1 MRTTTMRTTTTRVAT
16 TTTRRYR
23 QHHRGVRRVR
33 ANEDEDD
40 GCVTTT
46 TTTGAD
52 DGKGREGA
60 NTSSSSS
67 SASPAPAPSRKD
79 KPLPGSGVNLYDP
92 VATASRFLTRRFGI
106 VGGLGLV
113 ALLASVEGGEIV
125 KALLERDV
133 EASGEIVE
141 LESGLKVADARIGGG
156 ASPKKGDFVGVNL
169 LVADAETGAEYL
181 NTKKSG
187 RPIAFTFEKKPLLPP
202 VCEAIEEGVRT
213 MKRGGV
219 RTVYAPSAKAYGE
232 RGVVLND
239 GTRIAGNRDLK
250 ITITLEE
257 VSPSYV

>member
-1 MRTTTMRTTTTRVAT
+1 M
-16 TTTRRYR
+16 TRRYR
-23 QHHRGVRRVR
+23 HHHHHHHHHHRGGGGGGVRRHRVG
-33 ANEDEDD
+33 ASEDD
-40 GCVTTT
+40 DGWAT

-52 DGKGREGA
+52 DDGAREGA
-60 NTSSSSS
+60 NASSS
-67 SASPAPAPSRKD
+67 PARKKE

-141 LESGLKVADARIGGG
+141 LDSGLKVADARIGGG

-239 GTRIAGNRDLK
+239 GTRVAGNRDLK

>member
-1 MRTTTMRTTTTRVAT
+1 MRTTTTTTKGRAT
-16 TTTRRYR
+16 R
-23 QHHRGVRRVR
+23 
-33 ANEDEDD
+33 DD
-40 GCVTTT
+40 ADDDD
-46 TTTGAD
+46 GAD
-52 DGKGREGA
+52 DDDDGA
-60 NTSSSSS
+60 MDGTSSTTTSTTQGTTQR
-67 SASPAPAPSRKD
+67 AKAKE

-113 ALLASVEGGEIV
+113 AALASVEGGEIV

-133 EASGEIVE
+133 EASGEIIE
-141 LESGLKVADARIGGG
+141 LESGLKIADTRIGGG
-156 ASPKKGDFVGVNL
+156 SSPKKGDFVGVNL
-169 LVADAETGAEYL
+169 LVVDAETEAEYL

-219 RTVYAPSAKAYGE
+219 RTVYAPSAAAYGE

-250 ITITLEE
+250 IIITLEE